1 MMRRVI
7 ILVVVAIVAT
17 GAVLL
22 AARIPRTMTIFMIGA
37 FVAFGAH
44 PLVNRLELRMP
55 RPAAIAVIYCG
66 LLGALVL
73 IALVI
78 IPISY
83 GQILELVQHTPDY
96 VAASQ
101 AIIGRAEHAVRG
113 VVGNRVPLPST
124 AVIQAQIGTWIAGVL
139 AGTITQVGAIFVGVF
154 SALLVGTSAL
164 ILSVFFLLQG
174 RDVRDAVLGFVPLTR
189 RPKFSALLHEL
200 AEVFGHFVAG
210 QAVLC
215 TVVGVLI
222 WLALFPSHF
231 SFALLV
237 ALICGIAYAVPF
249 VGMLV
254 AQIVAAVLAVP
265 QGSGMVLWVTLAIFV
280 IARIADNFLVPK
292 VMARSVG
299 VSPITVM
306 FAVFAGGELFGLPG
320 FILGIPAAA
329 LLKVLFGYFVRPYVV
344 QMQQAQEAALIEE
357 VNLHLDAT
365 LEEFAGEESPEPLP
379 GVTPAEPPIRVTST
393 PAR

>member
-1 MMRRVI
+1 MLRRVLTLI
-7 ILVVVAIVAT
+7 VVAIVVI
-17 GAVLL
+17 GVFLL
-22 AARIPRTMTIFMIGA
+22 AARIPRTMTIFLIGA

-55 RPAAIAVIYCG
+55 RPGAIAVVYCG

-73 IALVI
+73 IAVVI

-101 AIIGRAEHAVRG
+101 TIIGRGEHAVRG

-124 AVIQAQIGTWIAGVL
+124 AVIQAQIGTWIAAVL
-139 AGTITQVGAIFVGVF
+139 AGTIAQVGAIFVGVF

-215 TVVGVLI
+215 TIVGVLI
-222 WLALFPSHF
+222 WLALLPAHF

-237 ALICGIAYAVPF
+237 ALVCGIAYAVPF

-265 QGSGMVLWVTLAIFV
+265 QGPGMVLWVTIAIFV
-280 IARIADNFLVPK
+280 VARVADNFLVPK
-292 VMARSVG
+292 IMARSVG

-344 QMQQAQEAALIEE
+344 QLQQAQDAAFVEE
-357 VNLHLDAT
+357 VNVHLET
-365 LEEFAGEESPEPLP
+365 TFEPIADE
-379 GVTPAEPPIRVTST
+379 TPEPPIGATST